1 MKTSLGF
8 ELLPKIGYILCAAH
22 GGGMPDFNRYLAETK
37 DHRNL
42 INFLDV
48 CNATCGEQTVKFF
61 KFLSS
66 PFLEFWS
73 SSLILR

>member
-1 MKTSLGF
+1 
-8 ELLPKIGYILCAAH
+8 
-22 GGGMPDFNRYLAETK
+22 MPDFNRDLAETK

-61 KFLSS
+61 KFLKQSV
-66 PFLEFWS
+66 FGVLVIQ
-73 SSLILR
+73 LDLTLGRKKK